1 MSTLDPTLDSPVVA
15 ETTSIGTSDSVATAA
30 VLTTSDHKTIG
41 KLLVGGSLLGLLAVA
56 TVGVILG
63 IERVDGDAAL
73 FDVDDHSQLFAAF
86 RVGLVEGAVL
96 PLLLGIGVFVV
107 PLQVG
112 ARSLAFPRLAAA
124 GLWSWFAG
132 LVLVIVALAFNGGPL
147 GGDPK
152 MVELYLGGNV
162 LVLAGLTA
170 VAATIA
176 TTVLTTRAPGMRL
189 HRAPLFSWAALV
201 GSIALVLVLP
211 VAIGSNILHFVD
223 YRYGGAAFG
232 GSSGIWP
239 WTSYLYTGPVL
250 GVTAVFAAGYVADV
264 VAVTFRK
271 RFPHRAVALIGIGLI
286 GTAAYAGIG
295 QQDVIA
301 LPGTGSEVRLEN
313 FATKAGFLAVWAMF
327 TLLPVLGVVIV
338 MGIGALLAKPDKS
351 AAQRPNLNAPF
362 VFGFFGLGLAV
373 VGMLGAAT
381 AGIEDL
387 GLEGTVFEEGA
398 AVATIY
404 GAVLAG
410 LGAAAYWFAKASGRQ
425 LPALQVGGLATLG
438 ALGGALASVP
448 YLVAGFLDQP
458 ANSASWDN
466 EGPGELLNALVVAGH
481 AAVGVTVL
489 AFGGLVVKSWT
500 SGEDAGDDPWPGQT
514 LEWATTSPA
523 PSDNFVTTPTVM
535 SPEPLLDLRAKPEF
549 HDEGSTP
556 A

>member
-1 MSTLDPTLDSPVVA
+1 M
-15 ETTSIGTSDSVATAA
+15 
-30 VLTTSDHKTIG
+30 
-41 KLLVGGSLLGLLAVA
+41 
-56 TVGVILG
+56 
-63 IERVDGDAAL
+63 
-73 FDVDDHSQLFAAF
+73 
-86 RVGLVEGAVL
+86 
-96 PLLLGIGVFVV
+96 
-107 PLQVG
+107 
-112 ARSLAFPRLAAA
+112 
-124 GLWSWFAG
+124 
-132 LVLVIVALAFNGGPL
+132 
-147 GGDPK
+147 
-152 MVELYLGGNV
+152 
-162 LVLAGLTA
+162 
-170 VAATIA
+170 
-176 TTVLTTRAPGMRL
+176 
-189 HRAPLFSWAALV
+189 
-201 GSIALVLVLP
+201 
-211 VAIGSNILHFVD
+211 
-223 YRYGGAAFG
+223 
-232 GSSGIWP
+232 
-239 WTSYLYTGPVL
+239 
-250 GVTAVFAAGYVADV
+250 
-264 VAVTFRK
+264 
-271 RFPHRAVALIGIGLI
+271 
-286 GTAAYAGIG
+286 
-295 QQDVIA
+295 
-301 LPGTGSEVRLEN
+301 
-313 FATKAGFLAVWAMF
+313 
-327 TLLPVLGVVIV
+327 
-338 MGIGALLAKPDKS
+338 
-351 AAQRPNLNAPF
+351 
-362 VFGFFGLGLAV
+362 FGFFGLGLAV

-489 AFGGLVVKSWT
+489 AFGGLIVKSWT